1 MSFDAFSFAQPWW
14 LLALLLVPLVAWMQA
29 GRGPSPAIRF
39 SQVVPLRGFAKV
51 RKAGFGGPG
60 AFILC
65 AALAC
70 LVIALARPR
79 LGKTQDTIESSGVDI
94 FLELDVSSSMLAEDF
109 KLGNDRANRIEVV
122 KDVTKRFIE
131 GRPND
136 RIGIIAFAGR
146 PYLVSPLTLDHDWL
160 LKNLERLRIGLVED
174 GTSIGS
180 ALASAANRLK
190 GKQSK
195 SKIIVL
201 LTDGD
206 ENITTIPPATA
217 AEAAKTLGVK
227 IYTIAAGTNGLAPY
241 PAGRDF
247 FGNKVYR
254 NIQVSVDEGQLRKV
268 AEIGG
273 GKFFVAMDTNSL
285 NNIFTEIDKL
295 EKTEVKVKRK
305 TDWKDLFEWF
315 VGAGAALAA
324 LHALLSQTLWRTVP

>member
-1 MSFDAFSFAQPWW
+1 
-14 LLALLLVPLVAWMQA
+14 
-29 GRGPSPAIRF
+29 
-39 SQVVPLRGFAKV
+39 
-51 RKAGFGGPG
+51 
-60 AFILC
+60 
-65 AALAC
+65 
-70 LVIALARPR
+70 IALARPR

-94 FLELDVSSSMLAEDF
+94 VLELDVSGSMLAEDF
-109 KLGNDRANRIEVV
+109 TLGKERASRIEVV

-190 GKQSK
+190 NKQSK

-217 AEAAKTLGVK
+217 AEAAKTLGIK
-227 IYTIAAGTNGLAPY
+227 IYTIAAGTNGTAPY

-285 NNIFTEIDKL
+285 NKIFSEIDTL
-295 EKTEVKVKRK
+295 EKTEVKLKRK
-305 TDWKDLFEWF
+305 TDWKDLFQWF
-315 VGAGAALAA
+315 IGAGAALAA

>member
-1 MSFDAFSFAQPWW
+1 M
-14 LLALLLVPLVAWMQA
+14 
-29 GRGPSPAIRF
+29 
-39 SQVVPLRGFAKV
+39 
-51 RKAGFGGPG
+51 
-60 AFILC
+60 
-65 AALAC
+65 
-70 LVIALARPR
+70 
-79 LGKTQDTIESSGVDI
+79 
-94 FLELDVSSSMLAEDF
+94 
-109 KLGNDRANRIEVV
+109 
-122 KDVTKRFIE
+122 
-131 GRPND
+131 
-136 RIGIIAFAGR
+136 
-146 PYLVSPLTLDHDWL
+146 
-160 LKNLERLRIGLVED
+160 
-174 GTSIGS
+174 
-180 ALASAANRLK
+180 
-190 GKQSK
+190 
-195 SKIIVL
+195 L